1 MKQRLQI
8 NTGKIQNLFFLILSI
23 SLLVTNSVI
32 GQTIEGCTDN
42 TAYNY
47 DTDATVDDG
56 SCCYEMGPESCS
68 DPCNP
73 HNNGISWSAGGA
85 YCEDG
90 GQNGEGPEYS
100 CETAKQTTLRLVLI
114 MRIISFLVVISYHLY
129 R

>member
-68 DPCNP
+68 DP
-73 HNNGISWSAGGA
+73 
-85 YCEDG
+85 
-90 GQNGEGPEYS
+90 
-100 CETAKQTTLRLVLI
+100 
-114 MRIISFLVVISYHLY
+114 
-129 R
+129 